1 MHLTGNPT
9 MPERLTCNTSP
20 EFPLRA
26 LTVAMALGLTGL
38 MAGCSSTPNQSGA
51 SAQKVLRAPTSAAQ
65 AREMRRAAASG
76 KTYAAGGS
84 QAGGLDSD
92 SLDSLETLLEATDMD
107 AVENNRLVVMRYGD
121 LWTRMRAGFKM
132 DLDVQNSRINAQRN
146 WFASRQPYIDRLTAR
161 ASRYLY
167 HTVTEAERRGI
178 PTELA
183 LLPVIESSYDP
194 AATSNAA
201 AAGMWQFIP
210 STGKIYGLRQND
222 LYDGRRDVVESTRA
236 AYDFL
241 TSLYNKFGSWELALA
256 SYNAGPGRIQ
266 QAINYNAAR
275 GLPTDYWSLRLPTE
289 TMNYV
294 PRFLAVAQIVR
305 DPQDYNLNFPPI
317 ANRAHFREVSLPG
330 AIDLSLAEQVTG
342 LSTKELY
349 ELNPA
354 FRRGQTDPEGPH
366 RLLIPS
372 SLSPRVDEQLARL
385 PTINGVRVDG
395 ALTAR
400 QSTGNPLN
408 GGAVLLSQSRSYSA
422 QEAAALMGAASA
434 PVRVQKTQTPSLS
447 AQITTRPNVPLPTSS
462 AALAALANQASLPSG
477 APKLAMPTV
486 NPNISTGSRASEPPL
501 SASERQRL
509 MNNVLTQATSV
520 SPTSTTAP
528 RNAEPALSPSEKAQV
543 VAEIKQVLPS
553 GTKVLDPLDG
563 KIELTAIQTQQSVLE
578 AKGKDRQVSY
588 ELPYTTNT
596 ATSKVSSKP
605 VSAEKAVVATVSK
618 PPKPKG
624 ERMVYTVQAGDTLS
638 AISSR
643 YSVDINDVADWNQ
656 MARNAN
662 LMTGTQL
669 YLYGA
674 KQPAAAKPT
683 SYVVQAG
690 DTLTG
695 VASRFGLSNQ
705 QLADYNSDL
714 SPTSNLFAGARL
726 SLVETASSKKSTS
739 RTPAK
744 PSTDDYKVKSGESL
758 IALANRFNISVDDL
772 ANMNSMSSS
781 QMLQLGQT
789 IQIPAGAEASA
800 SSNSSSTTSSKASDK
815 SSRKSAAPSTDDY
828 KVKSGESLIAL
839 ANRFNISVDDL
850 ASMNK
855 ISSSQMLQLGQ
866 IIQVPSGAD
875 SGSSSASDKSS
886 RKSAAPSTED
896 YKVKSGE
903 SLIALANRFNISVDD
918 LASMNKMSSSQMLQL
933 GQTIQVPSGADSGS
947 SSASGKGS
955 DKPSRKS
962 AAPSTEDYKVKSGES
977 LIALANRFNVSVD
990 DLASMNKMSSS
1001 QMLQLGQTIQV
1012 PTSASSNDSDTAS
1025 STTSSKKSSRVSDA
1039 ATNSYTVQSGDTLI
1053 GIANRFEVDPAE
1065 LARMNKMSARAM
1077 VQLGQRL
1084 TVPDNGPKLVD
1095 YVVRSGD
1102 TLARVASKHGLTLA
1116 QLAEINEIPPQTL
1129 LHTGD
1134 TLSVPAGQ
1142 RR

>member
-1 MHLTGNPT
+1 

-132 DLDVQNSRINAQRN
+132 NLDVQNSRINAQRN

-317 ANRAHFREVSLPG
+317 ANRAHFREVNLPG

-342 LSTKELY
+342 LTTKELY

-366 RLLIPS
+366 RLLIPT

-395 ALTAR
+395 ALMAR
-400 QSTGNPLN
+400 QPSSNPLN
-408 GGAVLLSQSRSYSA
+408 SGAVVLSQSRSYSA

-462 AALAALANQASLPSG
+462 AALAALANQASIPSSG
-477 APKLAMPTV
+477 SKLAMPNVSNNAAAVT
-486 NPNISTGSRASEPPL
+486 AAEPPL
-501 SASERQRL
+501 SAAERQRL
-509 MNNVLTQATSV
+509 MNNVLAQATSSTSRSV
-520 SPTSTTAP
+520 STTSI
-528 RNAEPALSPSEKAQV
+528 EPALSQSEKAQV
-543 VAEIKQVLPS
+543 VAEIKQVVPS
-553 GTKVLDPLDG
+553 GTKVIDPLDG

-578 AKGKDRQVSY
+578 AKGKERQVSY
-588 ELPYTTNT
+588 ELPYTANKASST
-596 ATSKVSSKP
+596 ASSKTTNADK
-605 VSAEKAVVATVSK
+605 SVVASISK

-624 ERMVYTVQAGDTLS
+624 ERTVYTVQAGDTLS

-674 KQPAAAKPT
+674 KQPAVAKPT

-739 RTPAK
+739 RTPVK

-789 IQIPAGAEASA
+789 IQIPAGAETSA
-800 SSNSSSTTSSKASDK
+800 SSNSSSITSSKASDK

-855 ISSSQMLQLGQ
+855 MSSSQMLQLGQ
-866 IIQVPSGAD
+866 TIQVPSGAD
-875 SGSSSASDKSS
+875 NGSSSASDKSS
-886 RKSAAPSTED
+886 RKSAAPSSED

-947 SSASGKGS
+947 SSAS
-955 DKPSRKS
+955 DKSSRKS
-962 AAPSTEDYKVKSGES
+962 AAPSSEDYKVKSGES
-977 LIALANRFNVSVD
+977 LIALANRFNISVD

>member
-1 MHLTGNPT
+1 

-92 SLDSLETLLEATDMD
+92 SLDSLEALLEATDMD

-132 DLDVQNSRINAQRN
+132 NLDVQNSRINAQRN

-317 ANRAHFREVSLPG
+317 ANRAHFREVNLPG

-342 LSTKELY
+342 LTTKELY

-366 RLLIPS
+366 RLLIPT

-395 ALTAR
+395 ALMAR
-400 QSTGNPLN
+400 QPSSNPLN
-408 GGAVLLSQSRSYSA
+408 SGAVVLSQSRSYSA

-462 AALAALANQASLPSG
+462 AALAALANQASIPSSG
-477 APKLAMPTV
+477 SKLAMPNVSNNAAAVT
-486 NPNISTGSRASEPPL
+486 AAEPPL
-501 SASERQRL
+501 SAAERQRL
-509 MNNVLTQATSV
+509 MNNVLAQATSSASRSV
-520 SPTSTTAP
+520 STTSI
-528 RNAEPALSPSEKAQV
+528 EPALSQSEKAQV
-543 VAEIKQVLPS
+543 VAEIKQVVPS
-553 GTKVLDPLDG
+553 GTKVIDPLDG

-578 AKGKDRQVSY
+578 AKGKERQVSY
-588 ELPYTTNT
+588 ELPYTANKASST
-596 ATSKVSSKP
+596 ASSKTTNADK
-605 VSAEKAVVATVSK
+605 SVVASISK

-624 ERMVYTVQAGDTLS
+624 ERTVYTVQAGDTLS

-789 IQIPAGAEASA
+789 IQIPAGAETSA

-918 LASMNKMSSSQMLQL
+918 LASMNKISSSQMLQL

-947 SSASGKGS
+947 SSASSKGS

-990 DLASMNKMSSS
+990 ELASMNKMSSS